1 MSIDQTPFV
10 DETPPTRLPRHD
22 LSAEQAVLGAVMM
35 SPRALDDVVGQLR
48 TADFYRP
55 AHRIIYD
62 TILRLSREDE
72 PYDAVAVGSAL
83 VNAGDLP
90 RVGGASYLHTL
101 VADFPVAAQ
110 ASYYAKIVRREA
122 RMRTLAE
129 VGQRLAQMGLEGN
142 SENVDA
148 YLEEAHRQLVSHEE
162 TTADPPL
169 IGEALLEFL
178 DELENGTAEEA
189 KIPAPYKDLDNLL
202 DGFRPGQLIV
212 IGARPSVGKSV
223 VATDIARAAAI
234 KHRAPVF
241 FASLEMSRME
251 LTKRIVAAEAQIGQ
265 HLLHKDRMTPESW
278 ERITKIMDR
287 VSGAPMALDASPHVT
302 LTSIRA
308 SLRRMQRRTDV
319 EPPRMLVVDYLQL
332 MGSTSKAEN
341 RQVQV
346 SELSRGL
353 KLIAKEFSIPVIML
367 SQLNRNPEQRQD
379 KKPAVSDLRESGALE
394 QDADIVIL
402 LHREDVYDKETPR
415 AGEMEIIVGKNRNG
429 PTATIHA
436 AFQGHYSRVVD
447 MAPDS

>member
-1 MSIDQTPFV
+1 MSIDQTPLV
-10 DETPPTRLPRHD
+10 DEATSVRLPRHD
-22 LSAEQAVLGAVMM
+22 LSAEQAVLGAIMM
-35 SPRALDDVVGQLR
+35 SPRALDDVTGQLR
-48 TADFYRP
+48 AADFYRP
-55 AHRIIYD
+55 AHRVIYE
-62 TILRLSREDE
+62 TILRLSRQGE
-72 PYDAVAVGSAL
+72 PYDVVAVASAL
-83 VNAGDLP
+83 MNTGDLS
-90 RVGGASYLHTL
+90 RVGGAPYLHTL
-101 VADFPVAAQ
+101 VADFPMAVQ
-110 ASYYAKIVRREA
+110 AGYYAKIVCREA

-142 SENVDA
+142 SEDVDA

-169 IGEALLEFL
+169 VGEALLEFL
-178 DELENGTAEEA
+178 DELENGTAEEE
-189 KIPAPYKDLDNLL
+189 KIPAPYVDLDNLL

-212 IGARPSVGKSV
+212 VGARPSVGKSV
-223 VATDIARAAAI
+223 VAADIARAAAI

-241 FASLEMSRME
+241 FASLEMSLME
-251 LTKRIVAAEAQIGQ
+251 LVKRIVAAEAQVGQ
-265 HLLHKDRMTPESW
+265 HLLRKDRMTPENW
-278 ERITKIMDR
+278 EKVTKIMDR
-287 VSGAPMALDASPHVT
+287 VSKAPLVIDAAPNVT

-332 MGSTSKAEN
+332 MNSTSKAEN

-353 KLIAKEFSIPVIML
+353 KLIAKEFGLPVIML

-394 QDADIVIL
+394 QDADVVIL
-402 LHREDVYDKETPR
+402 LHREDVYDKDTPR

-447 MAPDS
+447 MAEP